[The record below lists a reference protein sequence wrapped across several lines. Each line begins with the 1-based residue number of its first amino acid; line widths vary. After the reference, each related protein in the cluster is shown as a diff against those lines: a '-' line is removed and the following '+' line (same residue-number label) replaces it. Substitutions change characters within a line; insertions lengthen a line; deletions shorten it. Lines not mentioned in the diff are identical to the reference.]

1 MYFFEPVKS
10 QKHTEYMPQKL
21 SKKHANCK
29 ISFRINKF
37 NKKKQKKTKQKNNAN
52 NAKSGSRKAY

>member
-1 MYFFEPVKS
+1 
-10 QKHTEYMPQKL
+10 MPQKL

-52 NAKSGSRKAY
+52 NAKSVSRKAY